1 MDVLSDVIASMRTG
15 RAKFARTRHLGRWG
29 NRFGPYP
36 GAGFH
41 VVLAGSCWLLPP
53 GGEPIRLTAGDVVF
67 LPHGAVH
74 GLSDTPARALDRLPP
89 QSPDG
94 PDLGD
99 GDPDAGDAL
108 LLCGAYRLDHG
119 TAHPFLRHLPEVIHL
134 PAQLGRHP
142 ALRAAVDLLG
152 ADLTTAR
159 PGADAA
165 LPALLDLLLIYVL
178 RAWLDEQSATGASGG
193 WSAALADPAVATAL
207 HHMHQDPARPWTVQ
221 QLGEL
226 TGLSRT
232 AFARRFTA
240 TMGQAPLAYLTWW
253 RLNTAARLL
262 SRDDAAL
269 ATIARRVGY
278 SSEFAFAAAFKRQ
291 YGVSPGR
298 FRRDHRARPV
308 QHDHDVDDASVLHS
322 A

>member
-53 GGEPIRLTAGDVVF
+53 TGEPARLTAGDVVF

-74 GLSDTPARALDRLPP
+74 GLSDTPTRALDRLAP
-89 QSPDG
+89 QLPDG

-119 TAHPFLRHLPEVIHL
+119 NTHPFLRQLPEVIHL

-152 ADLTTAR
+152 ADLTASR

-178 RAWLDEQSATGASGG
+178 RAWLDEQTGNGATEG
-193 WSAALADPAVATAL
+193 WSAALADHAVATAL
-207 HHMHQDPARPWTVQ
+207 HHMHRDPARPWTVQ
-221 QLGEL
+221 QLGAL

-298 FRRDHRARPV
+298 YGREHRAHPTRSD
-308 QHDHDVDDASVLHS
+308 QELDDASVLS
-322 A
+322 